1 MICELTKKEE
11 WIAAFP
17 LMKQL
22 RPHLDLD
29 TYLSLL
35 EEMRPRGYRL
45 FALEEDGQLLALAGV
60 AVMANF
66 YNGRYLFI
74 YDLVTKAEERS
85 KGYGAELVRY
95 LEKFARDQGCHL
107 VELTS
112 GVQRKDAH
120 RFYEE
125 KMGYLRSSWVFRKKL
140 HG

>member
-17 LMKQL
+17 LMKEL

-45 FALEEDGQLLALAGV
+45 FALEEDGQPLALAGV

>member
-17 LMKQL
+17 LMKEL